1 MPPSP
6 PAAERLALRRFARCC
21 TSSELHGRKS
31 MPFVP
36 KITGSSLVVLL
47 SFVPALAFADFCD
60 LISGGAA
67 PSCRSNAA
75 SMGATV
81 VGNWLRLKP
90 EMASQPNTGKK
101 GKFASASTVSYE
113 LIGVKSPDRFKLT
126 IDCFAG
132 ERSMRLQA
140 IPYMLGLTNGRNTA
154 FKLTFKIDEK
164 TPFAESWVLNWQR
177 SELEAPSGS
186 RLAAGLSGAHD
197 LVILTE
203 GIVGNNSRVG
213 YTYKVDGFD
222 AANSAVCK

>member
-1 MPPSP
+1 MKLLKPLLIVLALL
-6 PAAERLALRRFARCC
+6 PAAA
-21 TSSELHGRKS
+21 S
-31 MPFVP
+31 
-36 KITGSSLVVLL
+36 
-47 SFVPALAFADFCD
+47 ADFCD
-60 LISGGAA
+60 ILAGGAA

-75 SMGATV
+75 NMGATV
-81 VGNWLRLKP
+81 VGNWLRIKP

-101 GKFASASTVSYE
+101 GKFASATTVSYG
-113 LIGVKSPDRFKLT
+113 LIGVKSPERFKLT

-140 IPYMLGLTNGRNTA
+140 IPYMLGLTNGHNTA
-154 FKLTFKIDEK
+154 FKLTFKIDNK

-197 LVILTE
+197 VVILTE
-203 GIVGNNSRVG
+203 GIVGNNSQVG
-213 YTYKVDGFD
+213 YVYKVDGFD

>member
-1 MPPSP
+1 MRRLKPLLIV
-6 PAAERLALRRFARCC
+6 LALF
-21 TSSELHGRKS
+21 
-31 MPFVP
+31 
-36 KITGSSLVVLL
+36 
-47 SFVPALAFADFCD
+47 PAVASADFCD
-60 LISGGAA
+60 LLAGSAA

-81 VGNWLRLKP
+81 VGNWLRIKP

-101 GKFASASTVSYE
+101 GKFASATTVSYG

-126 IDCFAG
+126 IDCFAD

-154 FKLTFKIDEK
+154 FKLTFKIDDK
-164 TPFAESWVLNWQR
+164 APFAENWVLNWQR

-186 RLAAGLSGAHD
+186 RLTAGLSGAHD

-203 GIVGNNSRVG
+203 GIVGNNSQVG
-213 YTYKVDGFD
+213 YAYKVDGFD

>member
-1 MPPSP
+1 MRLLKPLLIV
-6 PAAERLALRRFARCC
+6 LAL
-21 TSSELHGRKS
+21 L
-31 MPFVP
+31 
-36 KITGSSLVVLL
+36 
-47 SFVPALAFADFCD
+47 PAVAFADFCD
-60 LISGGAA
+60 LLAGSAA
-67 PSCRSNAA
+67 PSCRSNAT

-81 VGNWLRLKP
+81 VGNWLRIKP
-90 EMASQPNTGKK
+90 EIASQPNTGKK
-101 GKFASASTVSYE
+101 GKFASATTVSYG

-154 FKLTFKIDEK
+154 FKLTFKIDDK
-164 TPFAESWVLNWQR
+164 APFAENWVLNWQR

-203 GIVGNNSRVG
+203 GIVGNNSQVG
-213 YTYKVDGFD
+213 YAYKVDGFD